1 MYKYEVG
8 IIGYFAKGK
17 SKAGGQEAKTC
28 AIAKEL
34 GMSIS
39 KSNILEIDTLNWKK
53 HPFRLLFDLI
63 KLGTS
68 CKNVIMLPAQNSLP
82 IFSCI
87 LTSLKKV
94 TKCRIHY
101 AVVGGWLASKTRNK
115 SILTHWLKCI
125 DYIYVET
132 SSMKRDLE
140 LEGFSNII
148 LFPNFKHIRSLSENE
163 LVYNTNFP
171 IHLCFF
177 SRVIREKGVEDIVNA
192 VNQLNKDNV
201 IFDLDIYGPIQPGEE
216 EWFTNLS
223 KKFSKDIKYKGFV
236 EPDQS
241 VSILKNYTALVFPTH
256 YKTEGIPGTIIDA
269 YSAGVPV
276 ITSLWNNSGDVFE
289 ENYTGWG
296 YEIGSYE
303 GLLNC
308 LRKLEKKLD
317 TFNSFKVN
325 CLEKA
330 KEYRPS
336 EIMKIMLA
344 RIKD

>member
-1 MYKYEVG
+1 MFHEG
-8 IIGYFAKGK
+8 I
-17 SKAGGQEAKTC
+17 
-28 AIAKEL
+28 
-34 GMSIS
+34 M
-39 KSNILEIDTLNWKK
+39 
-53 HPFRLLFDLI
+53 
-63 KLGTS
+63 
-68 CKNVIMLPAQNSLP
+68 
-82 IFSCI
+82 
-87 LTSLKKV
+87 
-94 TKCRIHY
+94 
-101 AVVGGWLASKTRNK
+101 
-115 SILTHWLKCI
+115 
-125 DYIYVET
+125 ET
-132 SSMKRDLE
+132 
-140 LEGFSNII
+140 
-148 LFPNFKHIRSLSENE
+148 
-163 LVYNTNFP
+163 
-171 IHLCFF
+171 
-177 SRVIREKGVEDIVNA
+177 
-192 VNQLNKDNV
+192 
-201 IFDLDIYGPIQPGEE
+201 
-216 EWFTNLS
+216 